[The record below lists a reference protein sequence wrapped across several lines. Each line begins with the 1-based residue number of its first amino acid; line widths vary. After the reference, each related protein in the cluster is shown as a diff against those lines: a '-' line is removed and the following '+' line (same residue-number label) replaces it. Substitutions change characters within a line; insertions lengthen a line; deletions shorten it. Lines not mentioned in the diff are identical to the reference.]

1 MTTSAQPQVTVQ
13 TALNLGITEDEFR
26 SIVDILGRI
35 PNFIEISIFSVMWSE
50 PCSYKNSIL
59 WLKTMPRD
67 GGRLLTGAGEENAR
81 LVDIG
86 EGLACAFKIVS
97 HNNQASAIDPCQ
109 GTATCVGGKVYFN
122 DCYNQNILVN
132 AMSVGIVNVGEIV
145 PAAAGEP
152 GNPVFIV
159 GSANGKDGIHRAA
172 FASADL
178 TENSAEDLPSV
189 QIGDPFQGNFLLEAI
204 KTGAI
209 AGMQYM
215 GAAGITGAAAEMS
228 HRSEVGMRID
238 LDKVPSH
245 HQGMKIWEV
254 LLSESQEGM
263 LITAPK
269 GMEHLLLEVFEKWD
283 IECAQIGEVIEGGS
297 LEYYQHGEKVA
308 DVPAHALVRDGGAPV
323 YKRDYRRPS
332 YMDKIAEFR
341 PNKLATPTDW
351 PATARQLMASP
362 NVVSKRWIYEQ
373 YDSMLRPGALSINRD
388 SDAAVVRIP
397 DSPKALALTV
407 NRNPAY
413 VYADPYVGAMIAV
426 AEAARKIVCTGGEP
440 AAITN
445 SLHFGNPH
453 NPEAY
458 YQFVHAIKGIGEACR
473 KFGTPVTGSHVSL
486 YNQSEFQDRTEL
498 VYPRPIIGMLGI
510 LDDATKQMTFSFK
523 SAGDHI
529 YMVGSPYNDINSS
542 EYLRVVHGVQYSP
555 APHFDIDEEYAVQQA
570 IQSLIKNGV
579 IRSTHGVS
587 EGGLLAALTECAMAS
602 GLGFSVETDSN
613 FRKDAYLF
621 GEYQSRVIVTVDT
634 AREDDLVNYLNGNNV
649 PFSMLGQVQGDRLDI
664 DGQDFGPIAD
674 WRRLYDNRLREMM
687 AG

>member
-1 MTTSAQPQVTVQ
+1 MTTSAEPQVTVQ

-26 SIVDILGRI
+26 SIVDIMGRT
-35 PNFIEISIFSVMWSE
+35 PNFNEISIFSVMWSE
-50 PCSYKNSIL
+50 HCSYKNSIL
-59 WLKTMPRD
+59 WLKTLPRD
-67 GGRLLTGAGEENAR
+67 GGRLLTSAGEKNAGF
-81 LVDIG
+81 VDIG
-86 EGLACAFKIVS
+86 EGLACAFKIES
-97 HNNQASAIDPCQ
+97 HNQASAIEPSP
-109 GTATCVGGKVYFN
+109 GAATGLVGKVYFN
-122 DCYNQNILVN
+122 DCYNQNILIN
-132 AMSVGIVNVGEIV
+132 AMSVGIVKVGETV
-145 PAAAGEP
+145 SAAAGEP

-159 GSANGKDGIHRAA
+159 GSATGKDSIHGAT
-172 FASADL
+172 FASTDL

-189 QIGDPFQGNFLLEAI
+189 QAGDPFQENFLLEAI

-209 AGMQYM
+209 VGMQDT
-215 GAAGITGAAAEMS
+215 GAAGITCAAAEMCT
-228 HRSEVGMRID
+228 RSEVGMRID
-238 LDKVPSH
+238 LDKAPTLR
-245 HQGMKIWEV
+245 QGMKAWEI
-254 LLSESQEGM
+254 LLSESRERM
-263 LITAPK
+263 LIAAKK

-283 IECAQIGEVIEGGS
+283 IECTQIGEVIEGGS

-308 DVPAHALVRDGGAPV
+308 DVPAHALVQGGGAPV

-362 NVVSKRWIYEQ
+362 NVVSKRRIYEQ
-373 YDSMLRPGALSINRD
+373 YDSMARPGILNSD

-397 DSPKALALTV
+397 GSPKALALTT
-407 NRNPAY
+407 NCNPAY

-426 AEAARKIVCTGGEP
+426 AEAARNIVCAGGEP

-445 SLHFGNPH
+445 CLHFGNPH

-458 YQFVHAIKGIGEACR
+458 YQFVHAIKGMGEACR
-473 KFGTPVTGSHVSL
+473 KFGTPVTGSNVSF
-486 YNQSEFQDRTEL
+486 YNQSEFQDRTEP
-498 VYPRPIIGMLGI
+498 VYPRPIIGMVGI

-529 YMVGSPYNDINSS
+529 YMVGSPSNDINSS

-555 APHFDIDEEYAVQQA
+555 APHFDIDEEYALQQA

-579 IRSTHGVS
+579 IRSAHGVS
-587 EGGLLAALTECAMAS
+587 EGGLLAALTECAIAS

-674 WRRLYDNRLREMM
+674 WSSFYNNRLGEMM
-687 AG
+687 EG